1 MPHDAGHAHHHHHH
15 SEHRIGL
22 AALLTGAFMI
32 AEVVGGVISG
42 SLALIADAGHMLS
55 DFASL
60 TLAWLAFRIARR
72 PPDARRTYGFGRV
85 SVLAAFVNGLSLI
98 AISIWIVIEAVRR
111 IFEPGEVLAGTML
124 WVAVAGLLVN
134 VAAFV
139 TLHGADR
146 SSLNV
151 RGALLHVIGDLLGS
165 VAAIAAAL
173 IIMATGWTIADPL
186 LSLLIALIILRSAW
200 MLISESGHV
209 LLEGAPTQVAVGSI
223 SHDLVEAI
231 DDVLDVHH
239 AHVWSLDGVAPL
251 MTLHARVSEGA
262 DGPAVVS
269 LIKHRLSEVHGVQ
282 HATVEIET
290 DVCAGADCSETQPA

>member
-98 AISIWIVIEAVRR
+98 AISILITLEAVRR

-139 TLHGADR
+139 VLHGADR

-151 RGALLHVIGDLLGS
+151 RGALAHVIGDLLGS

-173 IIMATGWTIADPL
+173 IIMATGWTIADPI
-186 LSLLIALIILRSAW
+186 LSALIALIILRSAW
-200 MLISESGHV
+200 MLISESGHI
-209 LLEGAPTQVAVGSI
+209 LLEGAPSQVAVGTI
-223 SHDLVEAI
+223 SRDLVDAV
-231 DDVLDVHH
+231 DDVLDIHH

-251 MTLHARVSEGA
+251 MTLHARVSEGT

-290 DVCAGADCSETQPA
+290 DVCAGSDCSEAQPA